1 MKEITVNGMK
11 CDHCRMRVEN
21 AIKSVEGV
29 TQVKVDVA
37 TARASIEGHFAIE
50 KVKQA
55 IETAGY
61 TVEI

>member
-55 IETAGY
+55 I
-61 TVEI
+61 